1 MASISS
7 DANETK
13 RVQFTDVDGE
23 RRAGRLGKNSVK
35 AADSIRVRIET
46 LKSNRDFGRAHDNEL
61 SAWLSERPDVIYQRL
76 FRANLAKPRIRT
88 EVVALKRLLDSFFD
102 ASDVKPASLVRM
114 R

>member
-1 MASISS
+1 MSTAS
-7 DANETK
+7 
-13 RVQFTDVDGE
+13 GE
-23 RRAGRLGKNSVK
+23 RRTRRLGKISVM
-35 AADSIRVRIET
+35 AADSIRVCIEAPQ
-46 LKSNRDFGRAHDNEL
+46 SNRALGRAHDNEL